1 MKKYLI
7 LMILSFYI
15 NNAYSNVIYRIDP
28 KSYSHSLSVV
38 SNNSTPQVPQIPN
51 PPQTLPSPVRF
62 GGYSG
67 TGTTS
72 VFGYQNPSVESF
84 AKASDGDISTTTNA
98 FWFFGSLNSSI
109 SASWIPKAGE
119 TLIGKTYNVKFDL
132 ASNGYAERAEVYVI
146 LYESDLDGSNLTE
159 KIIYR
164 NLNEPFSALYSSPNW
179 LQKDATVV
187 GTPGKKLN
195 SIYFA
200 FKSLTSGYYL
210 YFKVREI
217 TVS

>member
-7 LMILSFYI
+7 LMLLSFYI

-28 KSYSHSLSVV
+28 KSYSNSLSVV
-38 SNNSTPQVPQIPN
+38 SNNSTPQVPQTPN
-51 PPQTLPSPVRF
+51 PPETLPSPVRF

-67 TGTTS
+67 TGTSS
-72 VFGYQNPSVESF
+72 VYGYHNPSAESF

-98 FWFFGSLNSSI
+98 FWIFGLNSLI
-109 SASWIPKAGE
+109 SASWIPKTGE

-132 ASNGYAERAEVYVI
+132 ASNGYAQRAEVYVI
-146 LYESDLDGSNLTE
+146 LYESDLNGANLTE

-195 SIYFA
+195 SIS
-200 FKSLTSGYYL
+200 FKIKGLTSGYNF
-210 YFKVREI
+210 YFRVREI